1 MSLLGVFDVKGRVL
15 SAITALIPFLF
26 QAALASENATWEPL
40 YQQQS
45 AQQNSM
51 NYSSGTVNTEGSR
64 QQQSGYFP
72 SQEQGNPNRQ
82 SSAGFTAESGPLDV
96 NGDSVNTSQFAPTV
110 SAETAVTGA
119 TSGVDIL
126 DESLKFHSQQNAA
139 LMPQS
144 TPSMQPSMAG
154 GVNYNQFASANSQ
167 QNAFRNRGT
176 AFNGSSSQGSGMQS
190 GGGLNTQA
198 IGAIGAAALVGTF
211 LQSGGVG
218 GMLRSV
224 GWNNKRQV
232 RGGAI
237 GY

>member
-1 MSLLGVFDVKGRVL
+1 MSLLGVFDVKRRVL
-15 SAITALIPFLF
+15 SAITALMPFLF
-26 QAALASENATWEPL
+26 QAALADDNVTREQLSR
-40 YQQQS
+40 QQS

-51 NYSSGTVNTEGSR
+51 NYSSGTGNTQGSR
-64 QQQSGYFP
+64 QSGYFP
-72 SQEQGNPNRQ
+72 SQEQATPNGQ
-82 SSAGFTAESGPLDV
+82 SSGGFTAPSRPLDF
-96 NGDSVNTSQFAPTV
+96 NGDSVNTFQFAPTV

-119 TSGVDIL
+119 TGGVDIL
-126 DESLKFHSQQNAA
+126 DESLKFHSQQNATP
-139 LMPQS
+139 MPQS

-154 GVNYNQFASANSQ
+154 GVNYNQFAPANSQ
-167 QNAFRNRGT
+167 KNAFQNRGT
-176 AFNGSSSQGSGMQS
+176 AFNGRSSQGNGMQS

-218 GMLRSV
+218 GMLRSA